1 MTDTQP
7 YLDALLP
14 DHDRDTARAMLEF
27 HADGTISHYAT
38 SVMPV
43 SRGEIAQIDDMYAR
57 WKLEGLATQ
66 HLEKVVDIDLKEDGE
81 ASELEVLKRGSWE
94 LTGEQTVRDS

>member
-7 YLDALLP
+7 YFDALLP

-57 WKLEGLATQ
+57 WKLEGHA
-66 HLEKVVDIDLKEDGE
+66 EKHITKTVDIDLADDSE
-81 ASELEVLKRGSWE
+81 ASGLSVLKRGSWE
-94 LTGEQTVRDS
+94 LTGEQTGRDS

>member
-14 DHDRDTARAMLEF
+14 DHDRDTARAMLAF
-27 HADGTISHYAT
+27 HDDGTISHYAT

-57 WKLEGLATQ
+57 WKLEGLA
-66 HLEKVVDIDLKEDGE
+66 EKHVARTVDVDLADDGE
-81 ASELEVLKRGSWE
+81 VSGLSVLKRGSWE
-94 LTGEQTVRDS
+94 LTGRDS